1 MKTSISQIGSASK
14 SAPSGSEPAGV
25 WCLDAAQ
32 SEAFAKALMEP
43 AAPNAALLAAAARYR
58 AKHGMTVAELRT
70 LLDGQPD
77 DARVLV
83 FDHFEPERTT
93 TIGANCILS
102 MDHNGPVAIICNQ
115 DEG

>member
-1 MKTSISQIGSASK
+1 MTQTTSE
-14 SAPSGSEPAGV
+14 APEPWV
-25 WCLDAAQ
+25 LDAAQ
-32 SEAFAKALMEP
+32 SEAFANALLEP
-43 AAPNAALLAAAARYR
+43 AAPNEALLAAAACYR
-58 AKHGMTVAELRT
+58 AKHGMTVADLRT

-115 DEG
+115 DEGS